1 MSHVSS
7 PDPACVSTWLAL
19 DAHKL
24 SLVAGV
30 LPAAGGEPE
39 LVQIENTERSV
50 RRLVAKLGGP
60 EGLYCCYE
68 AGPTGYELY
77 RLLTSMGVSCFIVAP
92 LQPDCLP
99 CALITRTRNWK
110 AWPGFTG
117 TCIQVL
123 RVWPTTAPLRYTRN
137 AGALKCLYV

>member
-77 RLLTSMGVSCFIVAP
+77 RLLSGMGVSLCHRRPLADARAPGRSGQDRPPRCAKAGQALPRFRSAVFPGVADRP
-92 LQPDCLP
+92 PGRLNLLRQRL
-99 CALITRTRNWK
+99 RT
-110 AWPGFTG
+110 
-117 TCIQVL
+117 
-123 RVWPTTAPLRYTRN
+123 
-137 AGALKCLYV
+137 